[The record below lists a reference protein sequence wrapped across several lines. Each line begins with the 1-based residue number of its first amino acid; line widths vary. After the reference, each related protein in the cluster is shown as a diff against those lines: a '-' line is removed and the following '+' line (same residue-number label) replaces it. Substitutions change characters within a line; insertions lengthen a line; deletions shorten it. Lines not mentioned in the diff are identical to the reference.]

1 MILFEEKDNKEFL
14 KELIEN
20 MYEEL
25 YVCSQEKYMIIVKK
39 KTKSVL

>member
-1 MILFEEKDNKEFL
+1 MILIEEIDNKEFL

-25 YVCSQEKYMIIVKK
+25 PFPKK
-39 KTKSVL
+39 RK